1 MRCILKRLNFYYVKS
16 IVEILILIHQHSYRE
31 GYMKTFTVC
40 YLIYGMM
47 QSSTI
52 TIEAP
57 SRDSVFSM
65 LASILGTTPAEIL
78 SISNEETG
86 HENQ

>member
-1 MRCILKRLNFYYVKS
+1 
-16 IVEILILIHQHSYRE
+16 
-31 GYMKTFTVC
+31 MKTFTVC

-52 TIEAP
+52 TLEAP

-78 SISNEETG
+78 SISNDG
-86 HENQ
+86 NGS